1 MSQVNPEDANQNGRT
16 AARARAQAARE
27 LFDRWAEEEAGGYA
41 GEVSWEEFKRSLDD
55 ERRRSGARL
64 LFPEG

>member
-1 MSQVNPEDANQNGRT
+1 MSEERGHERVFGR
-16 AARARAQAARE
+16 ALE